1 MDLEKR
7 RYEKKIYLLKN
18 IFFRKQEIYVSVYY
32 SEKKNFILKIILQR
46 LPIIGWLFVND
57 KGGGYYF
64 WTPSGF

>member
-32 SEKKNFILKIILQR
+32 SDKKNFILKIILQR
-46 LPIIGWLFVND
+46 LPIIG
-57 KGGGYYF
+57 
-64 WTPSGF
+64 